1 MTIKLS
7 TPARKDVAG
16 RAAYLLERNHA
27 AAVASLD
34 ELDEA
39 LAFLAQN
46 PLAGRSVE
54 LRGLRRSVRAWPLP
68 PMIIYYAPQGDALQI
83 YRARHGARR
92 PITR

>member
-1 MTIKLS
+1 LKIKLS
-7 TPARKDVAG
+7 TPAREDVAG
-16 RAAYLLERNHA
+16 RAAYLLERNRA
-27 AAVASLD
+27 AAIAFLD

-54 LRGLRRSVRAWPLP
+54 LHGLRRPVRAWPPP
-68 PMIIYYAPQGDALQI
+68 PMMIYYAPQGDALQI
-83 YRARHGARR
+83 YRVRHSARR